1 MKPLGVRT
9 KLALFYAVVVGVVL
23 SLLGALFYNTLT
35 LRLERSLNAELD
47 ERAAALRGYL
57 VFKDGRP
64 TLHYNTDDPEESYFI
79 RTATRYYQV
88 YDAASGELLVQ
99 SPELDLL
106 DLALSPAEVR
116 DLAAHPRFTELDTPE
131 GRVRF
136 HNYVIH
142 DRSHRAYLVQVGTS
156 LASVDSTRE
165 ELLGTL
171 LLIIPAG
178 VLFAGLAGW
187 WMARSALKP
196 VQALTAGAREVNISR
211 LDRRLPL
218 RGTGDE
224 LDRLADTFNQVFERL
239 EAAVEQMRQFTDSI
253 SHELRTPLTALR
265 GEAEVTLLRARS
277 AEDYRQVLVSQLE
290 EFDKL
295 TRMINELLIL
305 ARAEAGEIRLEKK
318 PTDLAA
324 MVRSLAEAMELVA
337 ASKNLQL
344 QVDAPAPVVVAA
356 DAQWLERVVLN
367 LLDNAIKFTP
377 AGGRIALEVKKE
389 DGSGCLAVRDTGAGI
404 PAEALPHIF
413 DRFYRADPSR
423 SREVDG
429 AGLGLA
435 LVQWIVR
442 EHHGEVKVESEPG
455 RGTCVVVRLPQ
466 SD

>member
-1 MKPLGVRT
+1 MRPLGVRT

-35 LRLERSLNAELD
+35 LRLERGLNAELD

-64 TLHYNTDDPEESYFI
+64 VLHYNTDDPEESYFI

-88 YDAASGELLVQ
+88 YDATSGELLVQ

-106 DLALSPAEVR
+106 GMSLPPEQVH
-116 DLAAHPRFTELDTPE
+116 DLAAHPQFTELDTPE

-136 HNYVIH
+136 HNYVIR
-142 DRSHRAYLVQVGTS
+142 DRSHRAFLVQVGTS
-156 LASVDSTRE
+156 LASVDSTRA

-171 LLIIPAG
+171 LWIIPAG

-196 VQALTAGAREVNISR
+196 VQALTAGARQINISQ
-211 LDRRLPL
+211 LNRRLPL

-224 LDRLADTFNQVFERL
+224 LDRLAETFNQVFARL
-239 EAAVEQMRQFTDSI
+239 ESAVEQMRQFTASV

-324 MVRSLAEAMELVA
+324 LVRALAEAMELVA
-337 ASKNLQL
+337 ASQNLQL
-344 QVDAPAPVVVAA
+344 QVDAPTPVVVAA
-356 DAQWLERVVLN
+356 DVQWLERVVLN

-377 AGGRIALEVKKE
+377 AGGRIVLEVRQE
-389 DGSGCLAVRDTGAGI
+389 NGGGCLTVRDTGVGI
-404 PAEALPHIF
+404 PPEALPHIF

-423 SREVDG
+423 SRQVDG

-442 EHHGEVKVESEPG
+442 EHRGEVKVESEPG
-455 RGTCVVVRLPQ
+455 RGTWVVVRLAA